1 MLLQLNNE
9 IRRVR
14 HHGSVDPCLHA
25 HCTKTLGVCL
35 AGLRQPRLR
44 MHAALVA
51 APKLRLPSPPPLWRQ
66 RRLHCLRRRRSI
78 HRQPCRLEKQTH
90 SPAVWYHVEEDV
102 EYSFSIANY
111 LPHSTRD
118 VFSSSHPQK
127 LLCMACAQLSRQLQ
141 RLPPRSAPRQLLRPQ
156 LGLQEPRRQ
165 QKLQAAPPLLLRP
178 QQQPVRAMP
187 MPADKL
193 LSWHVIM
200 KSSAKC
206 SIRRVNVMWP
216 LLLQRPR
223 ATPLLLLPQ
232 LSPPPLRY
240 ATSCCHNTGAKRSKV
255 A

>member
-1 MLLQLNNE
+1 MDQWTLVCMRIASRHWESVLQGCGSRVCVCTQRWWQHPNFGCR
-9 IRRVR
+9 RRV
-14 HHGSVDPCLHA
+14 HCGDSVGC
-25 HCTKTLGVCL
+25 
-35 AGLRQPRLR
+35 
-44 MHAALVA
+44 
-51 APKLRLPSPPPLWRQ
+51 SI
-66 RRLHCLRRRRSI
+66 CLRRRRSI

-127 LLCMACAQLSRQLQ
+127 LLCIACAQLSRQLQ
-141 RLPPRSAPRQLLRPQ
+141 RLPPRSPAPRQVLRPQ

-165 QKLQAAPPLLLRP
+165 QKLQAAPPLLLIP

-216 LLLQRPR
+216 LLLQQPR

-232 LSPPPLRY
+232 LSPPPLQY